1 MRAYGRGREMIRFK
15 LRDILKVKSGG
26 KDTIL
31 R

>member
-1 MRAYGRGREMIRFK
+1 MRAYGRGREMIRLK